1 MLKQLFAITM
11 IVLSFSCSS
20 TKLTTVWKDPKLKQ
34 TQYQRIIIVGLMDGI
49 KNRELRERVE
59 THIAEDLN
67 KLGYSAQSAY
77 QTYGPRSFSEKKE
90 EDVINLLR
98 KDGYDAVVT
107 IAVIDI
113 EKEKNYVQGYVDFWP
128 GGIYY
133 SRFGR
138 YYYYWHN
145 RIYQP
150 GYYVTNT
157 TYVIEGNLFDTRLD
171 KLVFSAQTESVD
183 PGTIDALGHRFS
195 QTLIRSMKDKSVL

>member
-1 MLKQLFAITM
+1 M
-11 IVLSFSCSS
+11 V
-20 TKLTTVWKDPKLKQ
+20 
-34 TQYQRIIIVGLMDGI
+34 VGLMDGI
-49 KNRELRERVE
+49 KNRALRERVE
-59 THIAEDLN
+59 THMADDLRAA
-67 KLGYSAQSAY
+67 GYSAQSAY
-77 QTYGPRSFSEKKE
+77 NTYGPRSFTDKKE
-90 EDVINLLR
+90 EEVINMLR
-98 KDGYDAVVT
+98 SDGYDAIIT

-113 EKEKNYVQGYVDFWP
+113 EKERSYVQGYVDFWP

-138 YYYYWHN
+138 YYYYWQN

-157 TYVIEGNLFDTRLD
+157 TYIIEGNLFDVGLD

-195 QTLIRSMKDKSVL
+195 QTLIRSMKDKEVL